1 MAVIATKPLQHL
13 IWALALPAALG
24 LSPVHAATLR
34 VACSGLGQE
43 LDLCKTA
50 VNTWAKRTGNTVE
63 VVNTSNDGSERLQA
77 FQQALNA
84 GSDKID
90 VLQLDVAQ
98 VGLLGPHLLDLK
110 PYSKGVEKLHF
121 SGMISNSM
129 QNGRLVAMPWFIDA
143 GLLYYRRDL
152 LDKYKQDVPKTW
164 DELKSVSEV
173 IQGAERRANPKL
185 WGYVWQG
192 RAYEGL
198 TCNAIEWVSSFGG
211 GTIVDVKGHVSIG
224 NPAAAKAL
232 QTAAGWV
239 GTISPSAVLTFGEE
253 ESRKMFQ
260 DGNAVFMRNWPYAWA
275 LSQAA
280 GSPVKDKVG
289 IAVLPRGSGAT
300 GSNAA
305 ALGGQELAVSKYTKH
320 PALAADLVL
329 YLTGEDVQK
338 DRAIKASY
346 NPTLNDLYRDPEVKR
361 SNPFLGSLL
370 LTFYSAVARPSSVTA
385 SKYNQV
391 SKEFWTAATDV
402 LSKRRPAQESVKQLE
417 GKLTEIYGGKW

>member
-1 MAVIATKPLQHL
+1 MIIPQPLQRFA
-13 IWALALPAALG
+13 WALALPAALG
-24 LSPVHAATLR
+24 FSTVHGATLR

-43 LDLCKTA
+43 LELCKTA
-50 VNTWAKRTGNTVE
+50 VDTWARRTGNTVE
-63 VVNTSNDGSERLQA
+63 VVSTSNDGSERLQA

-110 PYSKGVEKLHF
+110 PYSKGAEKRHF
-121 SGMISNSM
+121 SGMISNSL

-152 LDKYKQDVPKTW
+152 LEKYKQEVPQTW
-164 DELKSVSEV
+164 DQLRSVSEV
-173 IQGAERRANPKL
+173 IQSAERRANPKL

-211 GTIVDVKGHVSIG
+211 GTIVDEKGRVSIG
-224 NPAAAKAL
+224 NPAAVKAL
-232 QTAAGWV
+232 ETAAGWV
-239 GTISPSAVLTFGEE
+239 GTISPPAVLTFGEE
-253 ESRKMFQ
+253 ESRKVFQ
-260 DGNAVFMRNWPYAWA
+260 EGNAVFMRNWPYAWA
-275 LSQAA
+275 LAQAVD
-280 GSPVKDKVG
+280 SPVKDKVG
-289 IAVLPRGSGAT
+289 IAVLPRGTGST

-320 PALAADLVL
+320 PALAAELVL
-329 YLTGEDVQK
+329 YLTGDGVQK
-338 DRAIKASY
+338 ERAIKASY
-346 NPTLNDLYRDPEVKR
+346 NPTINDLYRDPEVKR
-361 SNPFLGSLL
+361 ANPFLGSLL
-370 LTFYSAVARPSSVTA
+370 RAFSSAVARPSSVTA

-391 SKEFWTAATDV
+391 SKEFWSAASDV
-402 LSKRRPAQESVKQLE
+402 LSRRSPAEESVKKLE
-417 GKLTEIYGGKW
+417 GKLTDIYGGKW